1 MKKTLFLASVLL
13 ILSCSSDNKV
23 DNNQFLPPSNVN
35 YQINLNLPQFNPL
48 KFPGN
53 HLVDNTENGSIRGII
68 IYNIDNTQYAAFEL
82 SDPNHSP
89 NNCSAVSVENQTSI
103 TATCGCDD
111 GNSYNIVTG
120 QQTSGD
126 GQFGLRRY
134 NVRREGNTLF
144 ISN

>member
-1 MKKTLFLASVLL
+1 MKKTLFLASILL
-13 ILSCSSDNKV
+13 ILSCSSDDNG
-23 DNNQFLPPSNVN
+23 DNNQFLPPSSVN

-48 KFPGN
+48 KFPSN
-53 HLVDNTENGSIRGII
+53 HLVDNSENGSIKGVI

-82 SDPNHSP
+82 SDPNHAPSS
-89 NNCSAVSVENQTSI
+89 CSTQTIDGI
-103 TATCGCDD
+103 TATCNCDD

-120 QQTSGD
+120 QQTSGE

>member
-13 ILSCSSDNKV
+13 ILSCSSDDNG
-23 DNNQFLPPSNVN
+23 DNNQFLPPSSVN
-35 YQINLNLPQFNPL
+35 YQINLNLPQFNKL
-48 KFPGN
+48 KFPSN
-53 HLVDNTENGSIRGII
+53 HFVDNSENGSIKGVI
-68 IYNIDNTQYAAFEL
+68 IYNIDNTQYSAFEL

-89 NNCSAVSVENQTSI
+89 SSCSAQTIDGI
-103 TATCGCDD
+103 TSTCNCDD

-134 NVRREGNTLF
+134 RVRREGNTLF

>member
-1 MKKTLFLASVLL
+1 MKKTLFLASIFL
-13 ILSCSSDNKV
+13 ILSCSSDDNG
-23 DNNQFLPPSNVN
+23 DNNQFLPPSSLN

-53 HLVDNTENGSIRGII
+53 HFVDNTENGSIKGVI
-68 IYNIDNTQYAAFEL
+68 IYNIDNTQYSAFEL

-89 NNCSAVSVENQTSI
+89 SSCSTQTIDGI
-103 TATCGCDD
+103 TSTCDCDD

-134 NVRREGNTLF
+134 RVRREGNTLF